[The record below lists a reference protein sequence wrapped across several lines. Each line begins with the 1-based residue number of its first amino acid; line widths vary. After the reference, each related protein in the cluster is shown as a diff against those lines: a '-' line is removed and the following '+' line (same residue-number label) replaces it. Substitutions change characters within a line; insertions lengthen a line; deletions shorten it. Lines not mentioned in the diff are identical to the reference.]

1 MTSGN
6 IPLFIKLIRGEKVE
20 EKIRSLIENTIVDAG
35 YILSDVKLEKE
46 GSVLFLRVLIDKPEI
61 VSVEDCVKVS
71 ELINPILD
79 KEDPIHGSYVLD
91 VSSIERG

>member
-1 MTSGN
+1 M
-6 IPLFIKLIRGEKVE
+6 E
-20 EKIRSLIENTIVDAG
+20 EKIRNLIEKVIVDNG

-46 GSVLFLRVLIDKPEI
+46 SSTLFLRIFIDKENL
-61 VSVEDCVKVS
+61 VSVEDCVRVS

-79 KEDPIHGSYVLD
+79 KEDPIEESYVLD

>member
-6 IPLFIKLIRGEKVE
+6 IPLFIKLIWGVKVE
-20 EKIRSLIENTIVDAG
+20 EKIRNLIEKTIVDAG

-46 GSVLFLRVLIDKPEI
+46 GSVLFLRVLIEKPEI
-61 VSVEDCVKVS
+61 VSIEDCVKVS

-79 KEDPIHGSYVLD
+79 KEDPIDGSYVLD

>member
-1 MTSGN
+1 M
-6 IPLFIKLIRGEKVE
+6 E
-20 EKIRSLIENTIVDAG
+20 EKIRNLIEKPIVEAG

-46 GSVLFLRVLIDKPEI
+46 GITLFLRIFIDKTDI

-79 KEDPIHGSYVLD
+79 KEDPIEGSYILD

>member
-6 IPLFIKLIRGEKVE
+6 IPLFIKLIWGEKVE
-20 EKIRSLIENTIVDAG
+20 EKVRNLIENTIVEAG

-61 VSVEDCVKVS
+61 VNIEDCVKVS

-79 KEDPIHGSYVLD
+79 KEDPIDESYVLD

>member
-1 MTSGN
+1 M
-6 IPLFIKLIRGEKVE
+6 E
-20 EKIRSLIENTIVDAG
+20 EKIRNLIENVIVDNG

-46 GSVLFLRVLIDKPEI
+46 GSTLFLRIFIDKENL
-61 VSVEDCVKVS
+61 VSVEDCVRVS

-79 KEDPIHGSYVLD
+79 KEDPIDESYVLD